1 MELLRNIL
9 NFQRSFFQSGETLNI
24 TFRLNKLKALKHVL
38 FEYEPRILDA
48 LKADLNKPNQE
59 AFLGEFLGTVHELD
73 TAINKL
79 NKWRRGKQVGSPLLV
94 FPSKAFVLPE
104 PYGQVLIISP
114 WNYPLD
120 LCLSPLIGAIAAGNT
135 VIIKPSEY
143 TPHTSSL
150 IREILSRVFDNDHV
164 NVQLGGVETSQ
175 ALLKLRFDY
184 IFFTGSV
191 MVGKEVM
198 RSASD
203 TLTPVTLELGGKCPV
218 IVSKN
223 YDVKKAAKSIA
234 WGKFFNAGQS
244 CVAPDYVLLPKESLS
259 EFTKAFKD
267 YTEHFLAN
275 KADDYTRIISGQHF
289 NRIVK
294 YLSQGK
300 VLYGGDYDKGDLHIA
315 PSLIIPESMETDVM
329 QDEIFGPVLPVICYD
344 NEKEVIN
351 FIHSREKP
359 LVVYLFSDQKNEQ
372 RYYARRTS
380 SGSLCINDTLLN
392 YVNKN
397 LPFGGVGNSGMGKYH
412 GKASFDTFSNYKGIH
427 VKKRPD
433 FPFRYPPYNDKYKK
447 FRRFIKLLNK
457 NI

>member
-1 MELLRNIL
+1 MDLLKNIL
-9 NFQRSFFQSGETLNI
+9 NSQRSFFQSGETLNVA
-24 TFRLNKLKALKHVL
+24 FRLNKLKALKRVL
-38 FEYEPRILDA
+38 FEYENRILDV
-48 LKADLNKPNQE
+48 LKVDLNKPKQE
-59 AFLGEFLGTVHELD
+59 AFLGEFLGMVHELD
-73 TAINKL
+73 TTINKL
-79 NKWRRGKQVGSPLLV
+79 KKWSRGKRVGSPLLV
-94 FPSKAFVLPE
+94 FPSRAFILTE

-120 LCLSPLIGAIAAGNT
+120 LCMSPLIGAVAAGNT

-150 IREILSRVFDNDHV
+150 VREILSRVFDNNYV
-164 NVQLGGVETSQ
+164 NVQLGGIETSQ
-175 ALLKLRFDY
+175 ALLKLKFDY

-191 MVGKEVM
+191 RVGKEVM
-198 RSASD
+198 RSASEN
-203 TLTPVTLELGGKCPV
+203 LTPVTLELGGKCPV

-244 CVAPDYVLLPKESLS
+244 CVAPDYILLPKESLA
-259 EFTKAFKD
+259 EFTEAFKN
-267 YTEHFLAN
+267 YMEHFLVN
-275 KADDYTRIISGQHF
+275 KANDYTCIINTYHF
-289 NRIVK
+289 NRIVN

-300 VLYGGDYDKGDLHIA
+300 VLYGGDHDEGSLHIA
-315 PSLIIPESMETDVM
+315 PALILPESMKADVM
-329 QDEIFGPVLPVICYD
+329 QEEIFGPVLPVICYD
-344 NEKEVIN
+344 NEDDALN

-359 LVVYLFSDQKNEQ
+359 LVIYLFSDQKREQ
-372 RYYARRTS
+372 RYYARQTS

-412 GKASFDTFSNYKGIH
+412 GKASFDTFSNKKGVH
-427 VKKRPD
+427 VKLRPD
-433 FPFRYPPYNDKYKK
+433 FPFRYPPYNDKYNK
-447 FRRFIKLLNK
+447 FRLFIKVLNK